1 MYQSQVR
8 YSYDELAL
16 VELDIGGEEDSEL
29 DETIHNLLINY
40 FAYSLCILLIFRH
53 LKF

>member
-29 DETIHNLLINY
+29 DETTQPSNKL
-40 FAYSLCILLIFRH
+40 FRLFIMH
-53 LKF
+53 FTNF